1 MRVLVGPGF
10 TSVTVDM
17 EGGAEIEVV
26 SMGVEDAEDAEDAGG
41 FEVVLTVELGP
52 KVPLGALLIKAMYP
66 NRPLGVFPQNSVS
79 KPPQV

>member
-17 EGGAEIEVV
+17 EGGEEVV

>member
-17 EGGAEIEVV
+17 EGRAEIEVV
-26 SMGVEDAEDAEDAGG
+26 SMGVEDAEGAEDAGG

-79 KPPQV
+79 